1 MWLSNAKYHYDSEN
15 WIAGLFQITSSVF
28 GMSVKDNL
36 RLNRKDVRQA
46 KVEGMFSAAG
56 YANGLTKRPILM

>member
-46 KVEGMFSAAG
+46 KVEGMFSVAG
-56 YANGLTKRPILM
+56 YATWIDKKT